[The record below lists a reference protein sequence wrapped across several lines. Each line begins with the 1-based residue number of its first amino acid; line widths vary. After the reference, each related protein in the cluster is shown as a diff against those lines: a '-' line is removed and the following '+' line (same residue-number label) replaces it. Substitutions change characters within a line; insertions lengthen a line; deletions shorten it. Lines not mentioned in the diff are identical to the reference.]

1 VVSVLAFQLTIGVG
15 IPIYVSIFIMER
27 LLETNENKQK
37 RSRDGRFHEN
47 NEHHFNV
54 AYQGTYEVVVIHD
67 SIKYTISTTELVS
80 TAVAH

>member
-1 VVSVLAFQLTIGVG
+1 MFEKS
-15 IPIYVSIFIMER
+15 
-27 LLETNENKQK
+27 ENKQK
-37 RSRDGRFHEN
+37 RNRDGRFHEN

-80 TAVAH
+80 TAVAHQ